1 MLRLIASASL
11 TVLVSGCSVWG
22 GNSFQCPA
30 TNVDGAT
37 CMSARQV
44 YEATHTTDRVAPN
57 FKDGRPIDATDRQAG
72 AGASGTTVAAASPST
87 QNLLNTYLP
96 PLPDADAP
104 LPVRTP
110 AKVMRIRIFP
120 WEDSQKDLNT
130 GGFVFTEVEGR
141 QWTLGDDQVS
151 RVQANVITPLAMPKG
166 ARPPSSTSPLSVPAA
181 RGRQGAVPP
190 AQSSE
195 MPPPMQLPGI
205 SRPQGE
211 GQPSGPT
218 TIRTP

>member
-1 MLRLIASASL
+1 MLRIIAPGL
-11 TVLVSGCSVWG
+11 LLVLLSGCSVWG

-37 CMSARQV
+37 CMSARQL
-44 YEATHTTDRVAPN
+44 YEATHTTDRVSPN
-57 FKDGRPIDATDRQAG
+57 FRDGKPIDPSDRQP
-72 AGASGTTVAAASPST
+72 ASVSATAASPSA

-120 WEDSQKDLNT
+120 WEDSQRDLNT

-166 ARPPSSTSPLSVPAA
+166 ARPASSSSPLSVPTPT
-181 RGRQGAVPP
+181 GRPAHTP
-190 AQSSE
+190 AQAAE
-195 MPPPMQLPGI
+195 LPPPMQLPGI
-205 SRPQGE
+205 ARPQGSQ
-211 GQPSGPT
+211 QPAGPT
-218 TIRTP
+218 TLRTP

>member
-1 MLRLIASASL
+1 MLRFITSASL
-11 TVLVSGCSVWG
+11 VALLTGCSVWG
-22 GNSFQCPA
+22 GNTFQCPA

-57 FKDGRPIDATDRQAG
+57 FKDGKPIEPADRQA
-72 AGASGTTVAAASPST
+72 AASTTMVAAASPGT
-87 QNLLNTYLP
+87 QNVLNTYLP

-120 WEDSQKDLNT
+120 WEDSQRDLNT

-166 ARPPSSTSPLSVPAA
+166 ARPPSSTSPLAMPAPG
-181 RGRQGAVPP
+181 GRPAVPP
-190 AQSSE
+190 SQSGD

-205 SRPQGE
+205 ARPQGSQ
-211 GQPSGPT
+211 QPSGPST
-218 TIRTP
+218 LRTP

>member
-1 MLRLIASASL
+1 MLRFIASASV
-11 TVLVSGCSVWG
+11 VLLITGCSVWG

-30 TNVDGAT
+30 TSVEGAT

-44 YEATHTTDRVAPN
+44 YEATHVTDRVAPN
-57 FKDGRPIDATDRQAG
+57 FKDGKPLQPEDRLNQASSDAVV
-72 AGASGTTVAAASPST
+72 VAAPSAT

-120 WEDSQKDLNT
+120 WEDSQRDLNT

-151 RVQANVITPLAMPKG
+151 RVQANVVTPLAMPKG
-166 ARPPSSTSPLSVPAA
+166 SRAPASNSPLALPAPA
-181 RGRQGAVPP
+181 RAAVPP
-190 AQSSE
+190 SQAE
-195 MPPPMQLPGI
+195 PPPMNLPGQA
-205 SRPQGE
+205 RPTGSHQQIPG
-211 GQPSGPT
+211 GPT
-218 TIRTP
+218 TLRTP

>member
-1 MLRLIASASL
+1 MFKPIASLSL
-11 TVLVSGCSVWG
+11 AFLATGCSVWG

-30 TNVDGAT
+30 SNMEGAT

-44 YEATHTTDRVAPN
+44 YEATHVSDRVAPN
-57 FKDGRPIDATDRQAG
+57 FKDGKPIAPNDRRDASNEDGSPSTA
-72 AGASGTTVAAASPST
+72 TAAASPAA
-87 QNLLNTYLP
+87 QNILNTYLP
-96 PLPDADAP
+96 PLPDADSP

-120 WEDSQKDLNT
+120 WEDNQRDLNT

-166 ARPPSSTSPLSVPAA
+166 SRPSASNSPLALPTPQRAPSMDTPPVPPSQQ
-181 RGRQGAVPP
+181 R
-190 AQSSE
+190 
-195 MPPPMQLPGI
+195 PGV
-205 SRPQGE
+205 SQQ
-211 GQPSGPT
+211 QPGSGPT
-218 TIRTP
+218 TLRTP